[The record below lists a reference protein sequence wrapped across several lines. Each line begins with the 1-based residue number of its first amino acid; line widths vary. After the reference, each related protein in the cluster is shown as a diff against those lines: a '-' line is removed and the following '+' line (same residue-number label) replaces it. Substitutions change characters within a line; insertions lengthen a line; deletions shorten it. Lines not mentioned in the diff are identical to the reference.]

1 MVDWNTLSVE
11 LATKHFC
18 ANGHAEHIASELTM
32 GMRVV
37 NTSGS
42 FENLDDGALAGNFED
57 LTLSCLAVSEL
68 DVHDLGEFGELDIV
82 EDDEWTF
89 DIEHSSVINT
99 GCDIVVSLRGSGVYL
114 SE

>member
-1 MVDWNTLSVE
+1 MVDWNTLSIE

-42 FENLDDGALAGNFED
+42 FENLQIRALE
-57 LTLSCLAVSEL
+57 
-68 DVHDLGEFGELDIV
+68 
-82 EDDEWTF
+82 
-89 DIEHSSVINT
+89 NT
-99 GCDIVVSLRGSGVYL
+99 GASLANGRVGECFLFRVLRPIHKVRGLTWTTARLPAISRT
-114 SE
+114 

>member
-1 MVDWNTLSVE
+1 MGVSV
-11 LATKHFC
+11 
-18 ANGHAEHIASELTM
+18 NASVSACYAFAQSARTY
-32 GMRVV
+32 
-37 NTSGS
+37 
-42 FENLDDGALAGNFED
+42 LDDGALAGNFED

-68 DVHDLGEFGELDIV
+68 DVHDLGELGELDIV